1 SMMRAINFLKTIV
14 SNDKMDPQLFSVKGY
29 GENKP
34 VASNDTAEGRS
45 KNRRV
50 EVLIQPL
57 VLKDGTAVE

>member
-1 SMMRAINFLKTIV
+1 MMRAINFLKPIV
-14 SNDKMDPQLFSVKGY
+14 SNENLDPQLFSVKGY

-57 VLKDGTAVE
+57 VLKDGTSVE